1 MIQFHDLR
9 VGDLLLVEYNGL
21 RMEGE
26 VVGLNG
32 DEKEVDVKTTAQ
44 DFWYSPKDLY
54 GIAVDEGQ
62 LVQLGFERQ
71 DMPDGKVKY
80 LKGPF
85 RILLSQN
92 GNFSNFEMWYRE
104 DRRHIAR
111 ELAVH
116 ELQNYYHQMTKVDLA
131 RVSDVHAH

>member
-9 VGDLLLVEYNGL
+9 VGDLVLVENAGQ

-26 VVGLNG
+26 VIRLNG
-32 DEKEVDVKTTAQ
+32 DEKEVDVQTAAQ
-44 DFWYSPKDLY
+44 GFLYRPDDLY
-54 GIAVDEGQ
+54 GIAVDENQ
-62 LVQLGFERQ
+62 LLQFGFERQ
-71 DMPDGKVKY
+71 NMSDGKIKY

-92 GNFSNFEMWYRE
+92 GNFSDFEMWYRE
-104 DRRHIAR
+104 DRRHISR

-116 ELQNYYHQMTKVDLA
+116 ELQNYYHSMTKVDLA
-131 RVSDVHAH
+131 RPSDVSAH

>member
-44 DFWYSPKDLY
+44 DFWYSPKYLY

-116 ELQNYYHQMTKVDLA
+116 ELQNYYHQMTKGDLA

>member
-9 VGDLLLVEYNGL
+9 VGDLVLVENAGQ

-26 VVGLNG
+26 VIGLNG
-32 DEKEVDVKTTAQ
+32 DEKEVDVQTTAQ
-44 DFWYSPKDLY
+44 DFWYGPDDLY

-62 LVQLGFERQ
+62 LLRFGFERQ
-71 DMPDGKVKY
+71 NMPDGKVKY

-92 GNFSNFEMWYRE
+92 GNLSNFEMWYRE
-104 DRRHIAR
+104 DRRHITR

-116 ELQNYYHQMTKVDLA
+116 ELQNYYHQMTKVDLS
-131 RVSDVHAH
+131 RPSDVSAH